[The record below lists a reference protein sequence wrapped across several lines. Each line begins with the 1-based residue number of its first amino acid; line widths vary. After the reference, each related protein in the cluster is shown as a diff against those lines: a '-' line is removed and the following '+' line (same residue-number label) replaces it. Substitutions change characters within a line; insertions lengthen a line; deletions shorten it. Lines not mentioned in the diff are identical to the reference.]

1 MRPAR
6 QAFRALVLFFVAV
19 TASGCFSWQY
29 ETTPVP
35 TVLAR
40 RPSRVLVPIGADSF
54 VVLLGAE
61 VANDS
66 VVGLIEGSAEGGE
79 QLTRFA
85 ASLSEVPRVA
95 LERLKF
101 FTDAGRAGDAAGK
114 AVVPVGNYLSQL
126 LLLSGI
132 VLGTVAFG
140 AYVQGAG
147 H

>member
-1 MRPAR
+1 MICARPA
-6 QAFRALVLFFVAV
+6 ARAVLVVVLSMALP
-19 TASGCFSWQY
+19 GCYAWKY
-29 ETTPVP
+29 EAQPVP
-35 TVLAR
+35 EVLAQ
-40 RPSRVLVPIGADSF
+40 RPSRVLVPVGADSF

-85 ASLSEVPRVA
+85 APLAEVPRVA
-95 LERLKF
+95 RERLKF
-101 FTDAGRAGDAAGK
+101 LKGAEQAGDAAGK
-114 AVVPVGNYLSQL
+114 AFVPVGNYLGQL
-126 LLLSGI
+126 MILGAI
-132 VLGTVAFG
+132 VFGTIGVG